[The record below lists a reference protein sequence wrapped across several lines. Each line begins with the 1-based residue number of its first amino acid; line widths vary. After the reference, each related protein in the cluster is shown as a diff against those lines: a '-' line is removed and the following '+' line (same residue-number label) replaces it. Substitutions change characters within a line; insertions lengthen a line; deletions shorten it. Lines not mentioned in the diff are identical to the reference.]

1 MRLKK
6 KQVKQI
12 IREEKLRLIMEQMT
26 DVEMG
31 AEDGELPGTDHHWP
45 RVDWSSAVGEL
56 VDKWHDMESD
66 AFDVG
71 DPSMMGNDDMSQAEA
86 KDYWREQVDQASYDL
101 ENEITIEVRKVA
113 LGAMKAITDKLINGE
128 YS

>member
-12 IREEKLRLIMEQMT
+12 IREEKLRLIMEQME
-26 DVEMG
+26 DVDMDSAG
-31 AEDGELPGTDHHWP
+31 GELPGTDHHWP
-45 RVDWSSAVGEL
+45 RAEWDSAVGEL
-56 VDKWHDMESD
+56 VDKWHNMESD
-66 AFDVG
+66 AFDPG
-71 DPSMMGNDDMSQAEA
+71 DPSMRGSDDMSAAEA

-113 LGAMKAITDKLINGE
+113 LAAMKAITDKLINGE

>member
-12 IREEKLRLIMEQMT
+12 IREEKLRLIMEQMA
-26 DVEMG
+26 DVEMD
-31 AEDGELPGTDHHWP
+31 AEGGEPPGTDHHWP
-45 RVDWSSAVGEL
+45 RADWSNAVGEL

-86 KDYWREQVDQASYDL
+86 RDYWREQVDQASYDL

-113 LGAMKAITDKLINGE
+113 LAAMKAITDKLINGE
-128 YS
+128 YA